1 MQSFPFCL
9 SQPEPEN
16 HCPDCLYLKL
26 EGAATQA
33 NYEECFEF
41 CLLLNRGQQA
51 ELHLTLNFGEQW
63 ESLGAGRVKFGLRG
77 GELRLKLENGD
88 IPYECR
94 ELDGYLELSLPD
106 IEGDEQDSKTQT
118 VQDLGKNGSQ
128 ATQVEQNGSNRMGS
142 RTQRRISIA
151 EQFHVTI
158 CQVTTRI
165 SGENPAWI
173 FEEEMGEPVLRGS
186 VQKTKL
192 ATLEILDLPCR
203 VEATFEVTK
212 RDICLT
218 EAQGVWPPD
227 LSRNKRAVLDRLIIQ
242 RLLEP
247 KFEPYLSRAELHYD

>member
-16 HCPDCLYLKL
+16 HCPDCLYLEL
-26 EGAATQA
+26 EGAAAQTDP
-33 NYEECFEF
+33 ETCFEF
-41 CLLLNRGQQA
+41 CLLPNRGQQT
-51 ELHLTLNFGEQW
+51 ELHLTLKFGEQW
-63 ESLGAGRVKFGLRG
+63 ESLGEGRVKFGLRG

-106 IEGDEQDSKTQT
+106 GEGGNPDRKTET
-118 VQDLGKNGSQ
+118 AKDFWENGSHE
-128 ATQVEQNGSNRMGS
+128 TQNESNGGD
-142 RTQRRISIA
+142 TQRRISIA
-151 EQFHVTI
+151 EQFRVTI

-192 ATLEILDLPCR
+192 ATLEILALPCR
-203 VEATFEVTK
+203 VEATFEVAK

-218 EAQGVWPPD
+218 EAEGVWPPD

-242 RLLEP
+242 HLLEP
-247 KFEPYLSRAELHYD
+247 KLEPYLSRAELHYD